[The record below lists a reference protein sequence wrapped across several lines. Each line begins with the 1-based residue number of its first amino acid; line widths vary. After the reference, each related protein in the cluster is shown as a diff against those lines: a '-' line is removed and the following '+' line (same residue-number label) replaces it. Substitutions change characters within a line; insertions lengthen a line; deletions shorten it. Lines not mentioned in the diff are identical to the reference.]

1 MRSNRINFRDQ
12 RSGSGS
18 WSRRLAHFLLLVA
31 ILWFGG
37 FLAFTAAIPATVREA
52 DRPVDAIV
60 VLTGGGVR
68 LSEGFALLDRG
79 LAKKML
85 ISGVAD
91 GVQMPALLQNLNGA
105 PQPSEATLECCV
117 TLGYDALSTEGNA
130 RESYR
135 WLTENGFKSVRLV
148 TANYHMKRSLL
159 EFRRVMPDIEFVP
172 NPVFPREVQDPYW
185 FVRPGTLYLLGNEYH
200 KYLVAAGRMAV
211 GSVGDRIS
219 GFGHEVLAMIGVSS
233 AS

>member
-37 FLAFTAAIPATVREA
+37 FLAFTAAIPATVRDA

-200 KYLVAAGRMAV
+200 KYLAAALRAKLGDV
-211 GSVGDRIS
+211 GTALSALTRK
-219 GFGHEVLAMIGVSS
+219 LAATAGL
-233 AS
+233 